1 MKTVQIKLGVESS
14 LFLQLKKQTKDQAI
28 ELREKNALIDRLRR
42 NMKVTK
48 FQELETEKTFL
59 YEELQRLRRMIDMY
73 EQEQKT
79 QDEYL

>member
-59 YEELQRLRRMIDMY
+59 YEELQRLRRMIDVY

-79 QDEYL
+79 QDEY